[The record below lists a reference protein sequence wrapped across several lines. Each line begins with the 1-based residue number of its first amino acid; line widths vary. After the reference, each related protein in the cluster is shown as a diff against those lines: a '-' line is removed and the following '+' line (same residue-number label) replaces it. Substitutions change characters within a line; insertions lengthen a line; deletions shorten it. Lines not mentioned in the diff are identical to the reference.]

1 MSDARKH
8 ATVSPPRFDGFG
20 EFDEASAR
28 SFPLIDSNSNKKK
41 M

>member
-8 ATVSPPRFDGFG
+8 ATVSPRFDGFG